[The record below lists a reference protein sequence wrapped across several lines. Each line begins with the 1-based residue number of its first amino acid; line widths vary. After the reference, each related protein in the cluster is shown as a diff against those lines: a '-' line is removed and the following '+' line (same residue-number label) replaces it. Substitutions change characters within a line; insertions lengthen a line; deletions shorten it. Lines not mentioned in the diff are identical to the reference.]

1 VKKKKI
7 LIGIMI
13 AFLLTLTGC
22 SLTEVTLNLKTNPSP
37 LTFNNGDVKQDF
49 EVVVETH
56 GGVDK
61 IKIDNILLE
70 VKNEKEETIFR
81 ANPQLDDTETYA
93 VGGVTLR
100 VDETLNLKEVFE
112 KHEMTNEE
120 FEVFYAQNLE
130 GKNYTMEITLTGTQN
145 STFKTQIVFN

>member
-1 VKKKKI
+1 
-7 LIGIMI
+7 M
-13 AFLLTLTGC
+13 
-22 SLTEVTLNLKTNPSP
+22 
-37 LTFNNGDVKQDF
+37 
-49 EVVVETH
+49 VVETH

>member
-1 VKKKKI
+1 MKKKKI

-37 LTFNNGDVKQDF
+37 LTFNNGDIKQDF

>member
-1 VKKKKI
+1 MKKKKI

>member
-37 LTFNNGDVKQDF
+37 LTFNNGDIKQDF